1 VDADHGLANFG
12 RGSECGAQC
21 DPGAAPAIAAA
32 CGVERRLATRARP
45 AARGQTREAL
55 SIIERAGWIQAAR
68 ATPLEAYDRLLRAQL
83 LEQLGRDD
91 EALEFYAQFSEGSPY
106 DLPFSW
112 QVELGMARIAERRGD
127 RAGAARWYRSVATR
141 LRDADLPL
149 RPQAGRATTLAVAL
163 R

>member
-1 VDADHGLANFG
+1 MSRCADETRESRVHTRQIETTKAVGHGPPTGPTLAASL
-12 RGSECGAQC
+12 RA
-21 DPGAAPAIAAA
+21 
-32 CGVERRLATRARP
+32 RLA

-68 ATPLEAYDRLLRAQL
+68 AMPLDAYDRLLRAQL

-91 EALEFYAQFSEGSPY
+91 EALEFYAQFGERSPY
-106 DLPFSW
+106 DLPFLW

-149 RPQAGRATTLAVAL
+149 KSQAGRATTLADAL